1 MISGMT
7 RGPKQKFLLQLVTS
21 SNSFPDEPIENDV
34 ANCSTQIY
42 PHPNDR
48 VQHIY
53 SEEWDEVDILFR
65 EGYTSQ

>member
-7 RGPKQKFLLQLVTS
+7 HGPKQKFLLLLVTS

-34 ANCSTQIY
+34 TNCSTQIY

-48 VQHIY
+48 VQHVY
-53 SEEWDEVDILFR
+53 SAEWNEVETLFR
-65 EGYTSQ
+65 EGNTSQ